1 MGQYA
6 VRRFLLI
13 FPTLIIA
20 SLIVAAL
27 LRIMPGDAVMQA
39 LRESRGGASLADSK
53 EGLEIARAKVGLK
66 DPFFVQY
73 MKFVFGWPVDD
84 GAVYQSK
91 DDGASWKPAGRIHTE
106 PIDSLAFYTTT
117 KGIGIGGKFVWG
129 TKDAGQVWTA
139 FYLGETPLNAVAYGD
154 EENVW
159 VVGDEG
165 TILYSSTGGARR
177 QEGQQTFSAFEPQ
190 ASGSTA
196 RLLEVDFADAERGWA
211 VGEQGTILR
220 TTDGG
225 QTWQSVNSGVDVD
238 LLNVRFL
245 DDGATGFATG
255 KDGTLLTSFNG
266 GESWTLAPLDTSNDL
281 FTIGIETP
289 ANLWVAGGDGLILNS
304 VDGGLS
310 WQEQSLTY
318 PGEGGDLQTLD
329 SDITAIEFGVIDQD
343 TGATAGFAST
353 ADSLILRTLDGGLT
367 WERMTGLVSQRVGT
381 ETIDEPL
388 TRPIQDVSIKVTSQG
403 KVRMYGA
410 TSGKIWQWG
419 VLGGDWGTTI
429 VGNRSVWADLARAF
443 PPTLQL
449 MIMTV
454 VVSTAV
460 AIPLGVISAVRQDT
474 AADYLG
480 RFIAIFG
487 LAVPSFWLATLV
499 LIFPSIWLDF
509 SPPLE
514 YVGFVDSPVKNLLFF
529 ALPVGV
535 AGIFGSASVMR
546 MTRSMM
552 LEVLRQ
558 DYIRT
563 AWSKGL
569 QERLI
574 ISRHA
579 LKNAMIPVITIVGMQ
594 IPFLLGN
601 QVVIERIFNIPGLG
615 RILVEGTST
624 RDYTL
629 VQGIVFF
636 LSFFIIVSN
645 LIVDLMYGWL
655 DPRIRYE

>member
-13 FPTLIIA
+13 FPTLLIA

-27 LRIMPGDAVMQA
+27 LRVMPGDAVMQA

-66 DPFFVQY
+66 DPFLVQY
-73 MKFVFGWPVDD
+73 IKFVFGWPVDD

-91 DDGASWKPAGRIHTE
+91 DDGETWKPAGRIHTE
-106 PIDSLAFYTTT
+106 PIDSLSFITTA
-117 KGIGIGGKFVWG
+117 KGIGIGGKFIWG

-139 FYLGETPLNAVAYGD
+139 YHLHDIPLNSVAYGD
-154 EENVW
+154 EDNVW

-165 TILYSSTGGARR
+165 AILYSDTGGVRR
-177 QEGQQTFSAFEPQ
+177 HEGQQSFSTFTPQ
-190 ASGSTA
+190 NSGVTESLAEAEFT
-196 RLLEVDFADAERGWA
+196 DAERGWI
-211 VGEQGTILR
+211 VGDGGTILR
-220 TTDGG
+220 TSDGG
-225 QTWQSVNSGVDVD
+225 GTWQSLSSGVDED
-238 LLNVRFL
+238 LSDVEFL
-245 DDGATGFATG
+245 DDGATGFVVG
-255 KDGTLLTSFNG
+255 NNGTLLTTFDG
-266 GESWTLAPLDTSNDL
+266 GSTWTSAGLGVSNDL
-281 FTIGIETP
+281 LAIGINTP
-289 ANLWVAGGDGLILNS
+289 ASIWVVGAGGITLNS
-304 VDGGLS
+304 VDGGLT
-310 WQEQSLTY
+310 WQEDQLAY
-318 PGEGGDLQTLD
+318 AADNGGVETLD
-329 SDITAIEFGVIDQD
+329 EDITSLAFGVIEEE
-343 TGATAGFAST
+343 TGQTAGFAGT
-353 ADSLILRTLDGGLT
+353 ANSLILRTLDGGLT
-367 WERMTGLVSQRVGT
+367 WERMSGLTSRRVGT
-381 ETIDEPL
+381 ESIEEPL
-388 TRPIQDVSIKVTSQG
+388 SRPIQDVAVRITSQG

-410 TSGKIWQWG
+410 TSGRIWQWG

-454 VVSTAV
+454 VVSTSV
-460 AIPLGVISAVRQDT
+460 AIPLGVLSAVRQDT
-474 AADYLG
+474 VADYLG

-487 LAVPSFWLATLV
+487 LAVPSFWLATLILV
-499 LIFPSIWLDF
+499 FPAIWLDF

-514 YVGFVDSPVKNLLFF
+514 YVGFNESPVKNLLFF
-529 ALPVGV
+529 ALPVAV

-569 QERLI
+569 RERMI

-645 LIVDLMYGWL
+645 LIVDLTYGWL